1 MTRPWTLLLL
11 SVAVAAKKQDV
22 YASASTLELKK
33 ALYVR
38 GLACDDCD
46 RKALEAKARESDK
59 LPIDL
64 ELESLYEEGVKYRRN
79 VEKVGARGLLL
90 PTVSLALSSRASLA
104 LTLAMIFCLRLSYTQ
119 LNITKEDFLEEMN
132 KTEGLDPVRGERVW
146 AHSSPSSRAAASSS

>member
-22 YASASTLELKK
+22 YASASTSELKK

-79 VEKVGARGLLL
+79 VEKVGARALLL
-90 PTVSLALSSRASLA
+90 PTVSLALSSRAS
-104 LTLAMIFCLRLSYTQ
+104 S
-119 LNITKEDFLEEMN
+119 LE
-132 KTEGLDPVRGERVW
+132 P
-146 AHSSPSSRAAASSS
+146 

>member
-46 RKALEAKARESDK
+46 RKALEAKAVRVTSC
-59 LPIDL
+59 
-64 ELESLYEEGVKYRRN
+64 R
-79 VEKVGARGLLL
+79 
-90 PTVSLALSSRASLA
+90 
-104 LTLAMIFCLRLSYTQ
+104 LTWSWRVYT
-119 LNITKEDFLEEMN
+119 K
-132 KTEGLDPVRGERVW
+132 RV
-146 AHSSPSSRAAASSS
+146 